1 MLVFGSGL
9 TGFLIVSPRMMNLQS
24 NSAFS
29 IYYGESLYENDVLI
43 RKPAISKIVQDYS
56 TMITPSRTSSSLSG
70 TKAKGY
76 KAPVWVIS
84 QTE

>member
-9 TGFLIVSPRMMNLQS
+9 TGFLIVSPRMMNQS

-29 IYYGESLYENDVLI
+29 IYYGESLRENDVVI
-43 RKPAISKIVQDYS
+43 REPAISKIGQDYS
-56 TMITPSRTSSSLSG
+56 TMITPSRTSSSSSG
-70 TKAKGY
+70 TRKQGD